1 MPGMSAPVDLLK
13 HVPLFARVD
22 DRGLKLLAN
31 TFTERSFK
39 QGAQLTTEGQ
49 GAAGFFVIE
58 SGTALVTVDGTERR
72 SLGPGDYYGEI
83 ALVDGGLRTAS
94 ITATSDG
101 KAYGLTAWQ
110 FRPLV
115 EENRT
120 IAWPLLEALAARIR
134 QVEASSSSSS

>member
-1 MPGMSAPVDLLK
+1 MPAPLDLLK
-13 HVPLFARVD
+13 HVPLFSRVD
-22 DRGLKLLAN
+22 ERALKLLAA

-39 QGAQLTTEGQ
+39 EGTQLTTEGQ

-58 SGTALVTVDGTERR
+58 SGTALVTVDGVDRR

-83 ALVDGGLRTAS
+83 ALVDGGLRTAT

-115 EENRT
+115 EEHTT

-134 QVEASSSSSS
+134 QIEAH

>member
-1 MPGMSAPVDLLK
+1 MPAPVDLLK
-13 HVPLFARVD
+13 HVPLFSRVD
-22 DRGLKLLAN
+22 DRALKLLAA

-39 QGAQLTTEGQ
+39 EGTQLTTEGQ

-58 SGTALVTVDGTERR
+58 SGTALVSVDGVERR

-83 ALVDGGLRTAS
+83 ALVDGGLRTAT

-101 KAYGLTAWQ
+101 NAYGLTAWQ

-115 EENRT
+115 EEHTT

-134 QVEASSSSSS
+134 QIEASN

>member
-1 MPGMSAPVDLLK
+1 MAAPLDLLQ
-13 HVPLFARVD
+13 HVPLFSRVD
-22 DRGLKLLAN
+22 DRSMKLLAA

-39 QGAQLTTEGQ
+39 EGAQLTTEGK

-58 SGTALVTVDGTERR
+58 TGTAVVTVDGAERR

-83 ALVDGGLRTAS
+83 ALVDGGVRTAS

-115 EENRT
+115 EEHTT

-134 QVEASSSSSS
+134 QIEAH

>member
-1 MPGMSAPVDLLK
+1 MAAMAAPIDLLRN
-13 HVPLFARVD
+13 VPLFARVD
-22 DRGLKLLAN
+22 DRGMKLVAAS
-31 TFTERSFK
+31 FTQRSFK
-39 QGAQLTTEGQ
+39 DGATLTVEGQ

-58 SGTALVTVDGTERR
+58 TGSAVVTIDGAERR
-72 SLGPGDYYGEI
+72 TLGPGDYYGEI

-115 EENRT
+115 EENTT

-134 QVEASSSSSS
+134 AIEAH

>member
-1 MPGMSAPVDLLK
+1 MPAPVDLLK

-22 DRGLKLLAN
+22 DRALKLLAA

-39 QGAQLTTEGQ
+39 EGTQLTTEGQ

-58 SGTALVTVDGTERR
+58 SGTALVTVDGVERR

-83 ALVDGGLRTAS
+83 ALVDGGLRTAT
-94 ITATSDG
+94 IAATSDG

-115 EENRT
+115 EEHTT

-134 QVEASSSSSS
+134 QIEASN

>member
-1 MPGMSAPVDLLK
+1 MPAPVDLLK
-13 HVPLFARVD
+13 HVPLFSRVD
-22 DRGLKLLAN
+22 DRALKLLAA

-39 QGAQLTTEGQ
+39 EGTQLTTEGQ

-58 SGTALVTVDGTERR
+58 SGTALVTVDGAERR
-72 SLGPGDYYGEI
+72 STRPGDYYGEI
-83 ALVDGGLRTAS
+83 ALVDGGLRTAT

-115 EENRT
+115 EEHTT

-134 QVEASSSSSS
+134 QIEASN

>member
-1 MPGMSAPVDLLK
+1 MPAPVDLLK
-13 HVPLFARVD
+13 HVPLFSRVD
-22 DRGLKLLAN
+22 DRAMKVLAA
-31 TFTERSFK
+31 TFTDRSFK
-39 QGAQLTTEGQ
+39 EGTQLTTEGQ

-58 SGTALVTVDGTERR
+58 SGTALVTVDGIERR

-83 ALVDGGLRTAS
+83 ALVDGGLRTAT

-115 EENRT
+115 EEHTT

-134 QVEASSSSSS
+134 QIEASN

>member
-1 MPGMSAPVDLLK
+1 MPAPVDLLK
-13 HVPLFARVD
+13 HVPLFSRVD
-22 DRGLKLLAN
+22 DRALKLLAA

-39 QGAQLTTEGQ
+39 EGTQLTTEGQ

-58 SGTALVTVDGTERR
+58 SGTALVSVDGVERR

-83 ALVDGGLRTAS
+83 ALVDGGLRTAT

-115 EENRT
+115 EEHTT

-134 QVEASSSSSS
+134 QIEASN

>member
-1 MPGMSAPVDLLK
+1 MAAPVELLK
-13 HVPLFARVD
+13 SVPLFARVD
-22 DRGLKLLAN
+22 DRGLKLLAA

-39 QGAQLTTEGQ
+39 EGAQLTTEGQ

-58 SGTALVTVDGTERR
+58 SGSALVSVDGAERR
-72 SLGPGDYYGEI
+72 TLGPGDYYGEI
-83 ALVDGGLRTAS
+83 ALVDGGVRTAS

-110 FRPLV
+110 FRPLI
-115 EENRT
+115 EENTT

-134 QVEASSSSSS
+134 QIEASD

>member
-1 MPGMSAPVDLLK
+1 MANVAAPIELLK
-13 HVPLFARVD
+13 NVPLFARVD
-22 DRGLKLLAN
+22 DRGLKLLAG

-39 QGAQLTTEGQ
+39 EGAQLTTEGQ

-58 SGTALVTVDGTERR
+58 SGAALVTVDGEERR

-83 ALVDGGLRTAS
+83 ALVGGRRTAT

-115 EENRT
+115 EENTT

-134 QVEASSSSSS
+134 QIEASH

>member
-1 MPGMSAPVDLLK
+1 MSAPIDLLK
-13 HVPLFARVD
+13 HVPLFSRVD
-22 DRGLKLLAN
+22 DRAMKLLAA
-31 TFTERSFK
+31 TFTERSFTE
-39 QGAQLTTEGQ
+39 GTQLTTEGQ

-58 SGTALVTVDGTERR
+58 SGTALVTIDGAERR

-83 ALVDGGLRTAS
+83 ALVDGGLRTAT

-115 EENRT
+115 EEHTT

-134 QVEASSSSSS
+134 QIEAH

>member
-1 MPGMSAPVDLLK
+1 VPAPVDLLK

-22 DRGLKLLAN
+22 DRALKLLAA

-39 QGAQLTTEGQ
+39 EGTQLTTEGQ

-58 SGTALVTVDGTERR
+58 SGTALVSVDGVERR

-83 ALVDGGLRTAS
+83 ALVDGGLRTAT
-94 ITATSDG
+94 IMATSDG

-115 EENRT
+115 EEHTT

-134 QVEASSSSSS
+134 QIEASN

>member
-1 MPGMSAPVDLLK
+1 VAAPIDLLK
-13 HVPLFARVD
+13 HVPLFSRVD
-22 DRGLKLLAN
+22 DRALKLLAA

-39 QGAQLTTEGQ
+39 EGSPLTTEGQ

-58 SGTALVTVDGTERR
+58 SGSALVTVDGAERR
-72 SLGPGDYYGEI
+72 TLGPGDYYGEV
-83 ALVDGGLRTAS
+83 ALVDGGLRTAT

-101 KAYGLTAWQ
+101 KAYGLTSWQ

-115 EENRT
+115 EEHTT

-134 QVEASSSSSS
+134 QIEAHQ